1 MVSNNS
7 KGQRLGNYICKV
19 GYFDIRQQIVQPKRQ
34 KMPNGSYQI
43 YGGKTEMFV
52 YHSKA
57 KMAGPFKTKNE
68 AMVRAEKLITQ
79 GIKYSKKK

>member
-1 MVSNNS
+1 M
-7 KGQRLGNYICKV
+7 Q
-19 GYFDIRQQIVQPKRQ
+19 
-34 KMPNGSYQI
+34 NGSYEMI
-43 YGGKTEMFV
+43 GGKAEIFI

-57 KMAGPFKTKNE
+57 KMAGPFKTKDE